1 LLGCRG
7 LVGTG
12 GFVFVVVNIV
22 LVVEQKLTEVGVGVR
37 LIVRVEFEAG
47 KVTDIDTAELE

>member
-1 LLGCRG
+1 M
-7 LVGTG
+7 
-12 GFVFVVVNIV
+12 VVNIV